1 MGMEVSS
8 IERSSKKLTKSE
20 QRAKNWRKTK
30 SAANARHTR
39 AATLSM
45 KVRNSDPICKID
57 LGDIEHFISSFF
69 PDRHPLPYSRLN
81 PLHKLLSAQYVLH
94 TSNPDMISIPFVFR
108 MSHELQALE
117 TRVFIKR
124 VQRKL
129 SNTLNRNP
137 LFWMTFEHDSGLSKD
152 LTHANGEIQLH
163 FHELELVRE
172 AFRSMYGRKNK
183 GIRSSLRFPQSSRK
197 KQTELHGEFYSV
209 YNWPGY
215 CTKQDHMR
223 DRERRKARLLRI
235 ELPKPGQKFH
245 YISRELNTL
254 ANQFYE
260 REIVISKQIL
270 NMLAFLDSL

>member
-1 MGMEVSS
+1 MSMEVSR
-8 IERSSKKLTKSE
+8 IEHSSKKLTKSE
-20 QRAKNWRKTK
+20 QRAKNWRKIK

-39 AATLSM
+39 DATLSM
-45 KVRNSDPICKID
+45 KVRNQDSICKID
-57 LGDIEHFISSFF
+57 LGDIEHFTSTFF
-69 PDRHPLPYSRLN
+69 PDKHPLPYSRLN

-94 TSNPDMISIPFVFR
+94 TSNLDMISIPFVFR

-117 TRVFIKR
+117 TRAFIKR

-137 LFWMTFEHDSGLSKD
+137 LFWMTFEHDGRLSTD
-152 LTHANGEIQLH
+152 LTHANGEIQLY
-163 FHELELVRE
+163 FHEIELVRE
-172 AFRSMYGRKNK
+172 AFRSMYGCEKK

-223 DRERRKARLLRI
+223 DLDQRKARLLRI
-235 ELPKPGQKFH
+235 EIPESGRKFH

-260 REIVISKQIL
+260 REIMTSKQIL